1 MSAFLCG
8 CVAAIACAL
17 SLIVLHFAH
26 KNRDHKPLMRTQ
38 FAMPSQ
44 NPAANFP
51 LFAALVQWLMASQ
64 GHFTEQWDLKFTD
77 PNVTVTNMST

>member
-1 MSAFLCG
+1 
-8 CVAAIACAL
+8 
-17 SLIVLHFAH
+17 
-26 KNRDHKPLMRTQ
+26 
-38 FAMPSQ
+38 MPSS

-77 PNVTVTNMST
+77 PNVTVTNMSAPPAPLFLRGR